1 MMKKNVLLLLNVFV
15 FCGAFAQYPSIRISD
30 VVVTPDNQGSITSN
44 YITGSVSYDSASRT
58 LVLQNATI
66 NCSNSSDPYDD
77 NNGKT
82 VSIEA
87 HSGQVVNIE
96 LIGQNTIFGPF
107 PLVLHNG
114 AYNVTGSGSLILEG
128 LIAGVFCEPGVD
140 AFRVMQWA
148 QVVIDIPYASS
159 IGFRGSPQYQGYDMT
174 VLSVNSGTLIVEAD
188 YCIESIVGFQLVGSH
203 LVQPEDAYFDTE
215 GRTLVTENGPV
226 RDYLEIRPGAV
237 GIDED
242 RGVSFRAWGC
252 DGGLHVEGAQESSP
266 VEIVNVLG
274 RVVYQSLLNGAKA
287 YIPMQKGFYIVRVNN
302 HSKKIIVK

>member
-1 MMKKNVLLLLNVFV
+1 MKKNVLLLLNVFV

-140 AFRVMQWA
+140 AFRVMQGA
-148 QVVIDIPYASS
+148 NVDISIPYAQSV
-159 IGFRGSPQYQGYDMT
+159 GFRGSAQYQDYPRT
-174 VLSVNSGTLIVEAD
+174 VLSIDSASLNIHAD
-188 YCIESIVGFQLVGSH
+188 ICVQSIVGFQLLGSH
-203 LVQPEDAYFDTE
+203 IVLPVGAYYDQSSM
-215 GRTLVTENGPV
+215 TLMTAGGIV
-226 RDYLEIRPGAV
+226 RNYLEVRPGTV
-237 GIDED
+237 GVPTHTKT
-242 RGVSFRAWGC
+242 GWRAWGME
-252 DGGLHVEGAQESSP
+252 GGIRIDNIQEDSSVEVINMQGQ
-266 VEIVNVLG
+266 
-274 RVVYQSLLNGAKA
+274 VVFKA
-287 YIPMQKGFYIVRVNN
+287 ATSDTDTFLPMRSGVYVVRVNK
-302 HSKKIIVK
+302 STTKVIVK

>member
-1 MMKKNVLLLLNVFV
+1 MKKNVLLLLNVFV

-140 AFRVMQWA
+140 AFRVMQGA
-148 QVVIDIPYASS
+148 NVDISIPYAQSV
-159 IGFRGSPQYQGYDMT
+159 GFRGSAQYQDYPRT
-174 VLSVNSGTLIVEAD
+174 VLSIDSASLNIHAD
-188 YCIESIVGFQLVGSH
+188 ICVQSIVGFQLLGSH
-203 LVQPEDAYFDTE
+203 IVSPVGAYYDQSSM
-215 GRTLVTENGPV
+215 TLMTAGGIV
-226 RDYLEIRPGAV
+226 RNYLEVRPGTV
-237 GIDED
+237 GVPTHTKT
-242 RGVSFRAWGC
+242 GWRAWGME
-252 DGGLHVEGAQESSP
+252 GGIRIDNIQEDSSVEVINMQGQ
-266 VEIVNVLG
+266 
-274 RVVYQSLLNGAKA
+274 VVFKA
-287 YIPMQKGFYIVRVNN
+287 ATSDTDTFLPMRSGVYVVRVNK
-302 HSKKIIVK
+302 STTKVIVK